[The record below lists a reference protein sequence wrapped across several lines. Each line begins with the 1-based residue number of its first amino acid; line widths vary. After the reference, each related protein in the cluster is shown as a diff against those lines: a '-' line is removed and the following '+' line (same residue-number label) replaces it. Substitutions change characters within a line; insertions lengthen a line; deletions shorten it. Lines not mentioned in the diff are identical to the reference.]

1 MGVEREACL
10 HRFWSSFGIPAY
22 DERTINPDAR
32 MPYITYEAASGY
44 FDDSL
49 SLSASLWYHDTD
61 WTDITLKGD
70 EIGRSIGRGG
80 IMRPYEGGAMWV
92 TRGSPFIQRMSDPN
106 DSTIRRL
113 RLSVNIEFLSGD

>member
-10 HRFWSSFGIPAY
+10 HGFWSSFGIPAY
-22 DERTINPDAR
+22 DERTINPDAV
-32 MPYITYEAASGY
+32 MPYITYEAATDY
-44 FDDSL
+44 FGETL

-61 WTDITLKGD
+61 WTDITGKGD

-80 IMRPYEGGAMWV
+80 SMRAYEGGAMWV
-92 TRGSPFIQRMSDPN
+92 TRGSPFAQRMSDPV
-106 DSTIRRL
+106 DSSIRRL